1 MSRVATQIDLAEPE
15 REQLESWVRAAK
27 TEQRLAF
34 RARVV
39 LAAANGEASTAIARR
54 EGVRVTTVSNWR
66 VRFAEKGVAGLI
78 DEPRAG
84 RPATYGPETVK
95 RVLARL
101 DEPPP
106 EGYGT
111 WNGTLLASALDL
123 PAHEVWAIL
132 RSHGI
137 QLQRRRSWCVSTD
150 PEFAPRAA
158 EIVALYLAPP
168 ENAVVL
174 CVDEKPAI
182 QALERAQGYL
192 KLPNGKAVRGM
203 SHEYKRHGTTTLF
216 AALDVHG
223 GHVTGKQM
231 PRRRREEFLAF
242 MNQVVALYPD
252 QELHVVLD
260 NLSTH
265 KPKHDVWL
273 ARHPKVTFHFTP
285 THASW
290 LNQVETWFSI
300 LSRESLRGA
309 SFTSVAAL
317 CVHIEAFI
325 RTYNRTSQ
333 PFRWKAKEARHSNL
347 KPLIADLI
355 N

>member
-1 MSRVATQIDLAEPE
+1 MSRAATVINITGPE
-15 REQLESWVRAAK
+15 REQLESWDRAAT

-34 RARVV
+34 RARVI
-39 LAAANGEASTAIARR
+39 LAAAGGEASTHIARR

-66 VRFAEKGVAGLI
+66 VRFAAKGVAGLV

-95 RVLARL
+95 RVLAKL
-101 DEPPP
+101 DEPQP
-106 EGYGT
+106 EGYGA
-111 WNGTLLASALDL
+111 WNGTLLAAALGL
-123 PAHEVWAIL
+123 PAYEVWAIL

-137 QLQRRRSWCVSTD
+137 QLQRRRSWCISTD
-150 PEFAPRAA
+150 PEFAPKAA

-192 KLPNGKAVRGM
+192 KLPNGKAVRGV

-216 AALDVHG
+216 AALDVHTG
-223 GHVTGKQM
+223 QVAGKQM

-242 MNQVVALYPD
+242 MNEIVSLYPD
-252 QELHVVLD
+252 QEIHVVLD

-265 KPKHDVWL
+265 KPKHDQWL

-285 THASW
+285 THTSW
-290 LNQVETWFSI
+290 LNQVEAWFSI
-300 LSRESLRGA
+300 LSRVSLRGA
-309 SFTSVAAL
+309 SFTSVQEL
-317 CVHIEAFI
+317 CTHIEAFI
-325 RTYNRTSQ
+325 RSYNRTSR
-333 PFRWKAKEARHSNL
+333 PFRWKAKEARQSTL
-347 KPLIADLI
+347 TPLIADLI
-355 N
+355 K